1 MHDQQFLLRPV
12 QLPPGE
18 DVDALAALV
27 LQGVYEALPLD
38 AGHVE
43 HIQLRDDGLQAGDL
57 GEPHAMLPHKGPHV
71 LGHRQLTGGDEEK
84 LDALKLG
91 QGLDEGVNRAAVLQ
105 IAAQAHGQPVHLA
118 PQAGDGGEI
127 RSGLGGVH
135 VAAVA
140 GVDHRHV
147 GVQGG
152 RLGRALLG
160 VAHHHHV
167 GIARHHLD
175 GVLQGLALGGGG
187 GLGVGEAEHRAP
199 HPQHGGLKGKVGA
212 GGRLIEQAGHHPPT
226 AGVHKIGG
234 VVHNIT
240 APLVQG
246 LPLRPRQVSKVDQ
259 MPHDASF
266 PLLNFFYRIIFP
278 PARARAERTNFYT
291 FFSSALSVPPPC

>member
-1 MHDQQFLLRPV
+1 
-12 QLPPGE
+12 
-18 DVDALAALV
+18 
-27 LQGVYEALPLD
+27 
-38 AGHVE
+38 
-43 HIQLRDDGLQAGDL
+43 
-57 GEPHAMLPHKGPHV
+57 MLPHKGPHV

-187 GLGVGEAEHRAP
+187 GLWVGEANT
-199 HPQHGGLKGKVGA
+199 V
-212 GGRLIEQAGHHPPT
+212 PPT
-226 AGVHKIGG
+226 RSMAVWKEK
-234 VVHNIT
+234 
-240 APLVQG
+240 LV
-246 LPLRPRQVSKVDQ
+246 RVDG
-259 MPHDASF
+259 S
-266 PLLNFFYRIIFP
+266 
-278 PARARAERTNFYT
+278 
-291 FFSSALSVPPPC
+291 